1 MAVPVEIV
9 HRRAERAGARQDDV
23 LPELDPVAPL
33 KPRKATDVVAVHAN
47 DQVGVAIGVEIREV
61 GVSGA
66 GDA

>member
-9 HRRAERAGARQDDV
+9 HRRAERAERGRMTCSLS
-23 LPELDPVAPL
+23 LPPS
-33 KPRKATDVVAVHAN
+33 PRSNHESRPMLLPYMLN
-47 DQVGVAIGVEIREV
+47 QVGVAIGVEIREA